1 MKMDGDIRVRTSKD
15 HQQLYNDLKGLLVKD
30 FHELFF
36 LTACLG
42 YRHGCQVNLGKS
54 AEDRLWSKTIT
65 PDEWCTYYSMA
76 LAKNGMDFS
85 VVKDDKAVIAE
96 IEGYAHGGMLFFIEN
111 TLNGYL
117 LEKESGL
124 SVDKSVSQDLPRRVM
139 QSLFETAVKG

>member
-42 YRHGCQVNLGKS
+42 FRHDCHTNLGKS
-54 AEDRLWSKTIT
+54 ADERFWSRTIT
-65 PDEWCTYYSMA
+65 PDEWCSYYSMV
-76 LAKNGMDFS
+76 LAKNGMDFGAM
-85 VVKDDKAVIAE
+85 KDDKAVIAE

-139 QSLFETAVKG
+139 QSVFETAVKG